1 MREGCDESLP
11 EIVEEAIRSF
21 NDGRYYQAHEEFETA
36 WREES
41 REIRVMYQALL
52 QVAVVFLHIGIS
64 NYLGATQLGEKAL
77 VKFEVWQGICQGID
91 LDKVRIGF
99 VAILNE
105 VKRLGPEHITDFD
118 QSKFFKIHVVGEQ

>member
-1 MREGCDESLP
+1 MKEGCGESLP
-11 EIVEEAIRSF
+11 EIVVEAIRSF
-21 NDGRYYQAHEEFETA
+21 NDGKYYQAHEEFETA

-41 REIRVMYQALL
+41 RDIRVMYQALL

-77 VKFEVWQGICQGID
+77 AKLQEWEGICQGID
-91 LDKVRIGF
+91 LDKVQTSF

-105 VKRLGPEHITDFD
+105 VKSLGPDHIGEFD
-118 QSKFFKIHVVGEQ
+118 QSKFFKIHIAGEH